1 MRFANIRGRLQL
13 AVGGGYADVETAS
26 DSRFPADPMQ
36 AILHWD
42 ALMEWAAGSGP
53 SLGGVPAGGEL
64 EAPPPTPRQ
73 VFGIALNY
81 QAHVGESSFTAPK
94 EPSVFTKFPS
104 CIAAPNATI
113 PIVGKA
119 VDWEV
124 ELVVAI
130 GRTARRVAD
139 GKAWDHVAGLMVGQ
153 DVSERDV
160 QMRDPA
166 PQFSLGK
173 SFPRFG
179 PCGPELVT
187 PDELPNRDDLEIGC
201 SVNGAQMQKARTS
214 ELIFSVTELVT
225 RLSHIVTLFPGDL
238 IFTGTPAGV
247 GHAPKPP
254 RHPVPRDGRTST
266 LEGPGTIRDRGVAG
280 DWGSDDRAP
289 L

>member
-13 AVGGGYADVETAS
+13 AVGSGFADVEKAS
-26 DSRFPADPMQ
+26 DGKLPSDPMQ
-36 AILHWD
+36 AILQWD
-42 ALMEWAAGSGP
+42 AVREWAAGAGASV
-53 SLGGVPAGGEL
+53 GGVPASEPL
-64 EAPPPTPRQ
+64 EAPLPTPRQ

-81 QAHVGESSFTAPK
+81 HAHVGESSFTAPK

-104 CIAAPNATI
+104 CIADPNATI

-130 GRTARRVAD
+130 GRTAHGVAD
-139 GKAWDHVAGLMVGQ
+139 GKGWDHVAGLMVGQ

-179 PCGPELVT
+179 PAGPVLVT
-187 PDELPNRDDLEIGC
+187 PDELPNRDDLEISC
-201 SVNGAQMQKARTS
+201 SINGAQMQKARTS
-214 ELIFSVTELVT
+214 ELIFSVPELVQ
-225 RLSHIVTLFPGDL
+225 RLSRIVTLFPGDL

-247 GHAPKPP
+247 GHAQKPP
-254 RHPVPRDGRTST
+254 RHLVPGDVVTST
-266 LEGPGTIRDRGVAG
+266 IEGIGTIENVCVEAE
-280 DWGSDDRAP
+280 
-289 L
+289 